1 MTQLQTLCS
10 FFTAS
15 SYGEAIQAISGK
27 NFSQSE
33 DVAVGAISQF
43 AFPPLA
49 RGDPSSVLLCKSFE
63 HVQQTNVPFHKS
75 FERRVLYSQ
84 SVSWNLFIFSEES
97 HNQVKVLKLKIAL
110 THTPLRTSIEIAW

>member
-1 MTQLQTLCS
+1 MLHCFESQ
-10 FFTAS
+10 
-15 SYGEAIQAISGK
+15 YQAISGK

-49 RGDPSSVLLCKSFE
+49 RGDPSSVPLCKSFE
-63 HVQQTNVPFHKS
+63 HLQQTNVPFHKS

-84 SVSWNLFIFSEES
+84 SVSSNLFMFSEEA
-97 HNQVKVLKLKIAL
+97 HNQV
-110 THTPLRTSIEIAW
+110 RFQS

>member
-1 MTQLQTLCS
+1 MACS
-10 FFTAS
+10 TKPDLFKDTKLLMLLAQPLL
-15 SYGEAIQAISGK
+15 YLAMSGK

-49 RGDPSSVLLCKSFE
+49 RGDPSSVALCKSFE

-84 SVSWNLFIFSEES
+84 SVSSNLFIFSEEA
-97 HNQVKVLKLKIAL
+97 HNQV
-110 THTPLRTSIEIAW
+110 RF